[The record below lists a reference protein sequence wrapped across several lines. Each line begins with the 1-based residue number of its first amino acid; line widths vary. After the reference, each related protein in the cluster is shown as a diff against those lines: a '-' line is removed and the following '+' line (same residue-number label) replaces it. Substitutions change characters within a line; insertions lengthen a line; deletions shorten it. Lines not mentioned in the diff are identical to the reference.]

1 MVAQLCK
8 NFAYALGSILH
19 VKSKKQV

>member
-1 MVAQLCK
+1 MVAQVCK
-8 NFAYALGSILH
+8 NFAYALGRILH

>member
-1 MVAQLCK
+1 MVAQVSK
-8 NFAYALGSILH
+8 NFAYALGRILH